1 MGSLRGC
8 RLPGECPIYAR
19 VWQSWRETEKGEGAK
34 KVRMLVFNPPNLNV
48 WVGAGTCPPPPELP
62 HFSNA
67 LKFGVSQL
75 GRVLCPQ
82 EQDGDRGVTSLGT
95 QHLSQSCSR
104 GAGGAQC
111 CSGSHVPLSLVPPP
125 VTRSRQRW
133 IGAAV
138 SRRAEPCR
146 AVLPSS
152 PL

>member
-1 MGSLRGC
+1 MGTG
-8 RLPGECPIYAR
+8 
-19 VWQSWRETEKGEGAK
+19 
-34 KVRMLVFNPPNLNV
+34 
-48 WVGAGTCPPPPELP
+48 
-62 HFSNA
+62 
-67 LKFGVSQL
+67 
-75 GRVLCPQ
+75 
-82 EQDGDRGVTSLGT
+82 GVTSLGT

-125 VTRSRQRW
+125 VTRSRRRW